1 MTASLERDRWVFHQ
15 KTKIIE
21 LNAESEILDEE
32 GKQIGVVRQESQSQ
46 LKRSPGSRLRSTSS

>member
-1 MTASLERDRWVFHQ
+1 LERDRWVFHQ